1 MTRTV
6 RLVAVG
12 AGLAVSIAAT
22 AYARYTGPLLWATMG
37 LWAALAWALW
47 RIARQAG
54 PE

>member
-6 RLVAVG
+6 RLLAVG
-12 AGLAVSIAAT
+12 AGLAASIGAT
-22 AYARYTGPLLWATMG
+22 AYARYTGPLLWATIV

-47 RIARQAG
+47 RIARQAE